1 MSNVREVI
9 ELLTKVF
16 KDNGTTP
23 IKAECFRAAKFN
35 KNETTASLW
44 RLLFELLYIL
54 NYGPLE
60 EYVNDFTDQLKPD
73 ELVIYTK
80 YAMQEQGYFSREFST
95 LPDDMNMGSREILFA
110 IGWLLS
116 SKKVVDKFIDLQ
128 CSPLDQ
134 EFPVQEPV
142 VVEQQTRSTSKL
154 GAIQKAQQL
163 QFLNGRLCLSLKT
176 LYSLYHEE
184 TRLQHQVHKST
195 MGVGSSAHTPHLSVI
210 EVYLLRHPE
219 QLKKCIQQLEKDN
232 TRLERLLLWKE
243 HEHIF
248 WKWMESVLQL
258 KLEEASQNEEQ
269 VSNQPV
275 VHYNIPVDLLASVS
289 MSRRNLESAIMK
301 FEPIITQLEE
311 IWETKQDDM
320 TVDQMQK
327 LDAAVKAEIQSHQNN
342 LEDRVLKHGPPL
354 YRNSRLTFIKPSQKK
369 LSNVQIPALNNVT
382 TDGLSDPVNIQSEIE
397 SLQEHINQLECE
409 IRRKERYYRNRLD
422 KMASHIPGA
431 ICIQPASLTR

>member
-1 MSNVREVI
+1 
-9 ELLTKVF
+9 
-16 KDNGTTP
+16 
-23 IKAECFRAAKFN
+23 
-35 KNETTASLW
+35 
-44 RLLFELLYIL
+44 
-54 NYGPLE
+54 
-60 EYVNDFTDQLKPD
+60 
-73 ELVIYTK
+73 
-80 YAMQEQGYFSREFST
+80 MQEQGYFSREFST